1 MRRTFPRALKIIGVP
16 IVAAAWVF
24 AARLIWE
31 QTVWSWERG
40 PQMVGFS
47 LMHSGLGVLL
57 ILVFYSGLLWLG
69 IVLIV
74 AALTRSLGGKLGLA
88 LLLAYALAWGVIATP
103 YGFWQRMFIDRY
115 SPAQAID
122 FFTYAA
128 ATGDLRTVKAFLDR
142 GVDINSQSRNGTAL
156 HGAAVQGEI
165 EVIEFLIAHGADV
178 NAINAYGDSPMANA
192 MEACERAAETR
203 ALLTKHDGTLVRG
216 SEEQRKRVIE
226 EQVRQDM
233 EKMDRDFRRK

>member
-1 MRRTFPRALKIIGVP
+1 MRRTFPRALKIVGVP
-16 IVAAAWVF
+16 IVAAAWIF
-24 AARLIWE
+24 AARLVWE

-57 ILVFYSGLLWLG
+57 ILVFYGGLLWLA
-69 IVLIV
+69 IVLI
-74 AALTRSLGGKLGLA
+74 AATLTRSVGGKSGLT
-88 LLLAYALAWGVIATP
+88 LLLAYVLAWGVIATP
-103 YGFWQRMFIDRY
+103 YGFWQRIFIAKY

-128 ATGDLRTVKAFLDR
+128 ALGDLRTVKAFLDR
-142 GVDINSQSRNGTAL
+142 GVDINSQSRDGTAL
-156 HGAAVQGEI
+156 HGAAVQGEL

-178 NAINAYGDSPMANA
+178 NAINVYGDTPMANA
-192 MEACERAAETR
+192 MEAREHGAETR
-203 ALLTKHDGTLVRG
+203 ALLEKHGGKLVRG
-216 SEEQRKRVIE
+216 TEEQRKRVIE

-233 EKMDRDFRRK
+233 EKMDRGISRK